1 MNVLLDTHVLI
12 WLDMDSSRLSQTVVN
27 YLTDPSNRLLLS
39 AASVWEIAIKMQL
52 GKLTLTDT
60 LEAVLAQ
67 QIAINGFHMLD
78 VTAAHGMTA
87 GFLPRLHKDPFDRL
101 LIAQAIIEDAVL
113 LTDDGLITQYGYLGV
128 RTDW

>member
-12 WLDMDSSRLSQTVVN
+12 WLDMDSGRLSQTVVDH
-27 YLTDPSNRLLLS
+27 LTDPTNRLLLS

-60 LEAVLAQ
+60 LEAVVAQ
-67 QIAINGFHMLD
+67 QVAVNGFHHLD
-78 VTAAHGMTA
+78 ITATHGATA

-101 LIAQAIIEDAVL
+101 LVAQARIENAVL
-113 LTDDGLITQYGYLGV
+113 LTDDGLISQCGV
-128 RTDW
+128 PTIW